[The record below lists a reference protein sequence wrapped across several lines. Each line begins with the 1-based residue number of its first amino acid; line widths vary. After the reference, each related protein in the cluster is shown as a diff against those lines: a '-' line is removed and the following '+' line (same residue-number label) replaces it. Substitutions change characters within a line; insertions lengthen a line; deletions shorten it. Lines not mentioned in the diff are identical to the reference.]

1 MYDKPAVLLR
11 VLELVKEKNGKGH
24 ELEEAISHNSAK
36 TDALSLATM
45 TFNRLTP
52 KYMNFQNAW

>member
-24 ELEEAISHNSAK
+24 ELEEAISHNSA
-36 TDALSLATM
+36 TM